1 MSLTDYEKF
10 NARYDG
16 GKALGNRKRHL
27 AQIKSALLTLG
38 VEAAAGMNHLSG
50 LSAKDIATLRK
61 AAQIVARIESAYD
74 KDAKAAKKIKA
85 AYDSAIKAASQA
97 LRALV
102 RDPIGDAIALKA
114 IADPHDQEALSN
126 LLTSINHNGR
136 YWHYPIE
143 TMQRDAIVEL
153 SYQIVRSGTPPS
165 VYCAALDLDAA
176 KNKHASLIAQIKA
189 SAIAHKLQ
197 EAA

>member
-1 MSLTDYEKF
+1 MLTDYEKIT
-10 NARYDG
+10 ARHDG

-27 AQIKSALLTLG
+27 AQIKSALLTLC
-38 VEAAAGMNHLSG
+38 VEADAGMKHLNG
-50 LSAKDIATLRK
+50 LSAKEVATLRE
-61 AAQIVARIESAYD
+61 AAVLVGRIEATYD

-114 IADPHDQEALSN
+114 IAHPRDQEALSN

-143 TMQRDAIVEL
+143 TMQRDAIAEL
-153 SYQIVRSGTPPS
+153 SYQIVKSGTPPNA
-165 VYCAALDLDAA
+165 YCAALDLEDA
-176 KNKHASLIAQIKA
+176 KDRHASLIAQVKA
-189 SAIAHKLQ
+189 CAVAQKLQ
-197 EAA
+197 AAA